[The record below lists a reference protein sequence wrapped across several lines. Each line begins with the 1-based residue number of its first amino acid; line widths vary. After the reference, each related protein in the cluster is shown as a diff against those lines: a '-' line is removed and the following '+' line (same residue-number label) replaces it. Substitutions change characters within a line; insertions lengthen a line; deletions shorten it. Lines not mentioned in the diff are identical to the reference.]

1 MKPGDSRYWHAAE
14 LLGSLFVFALLLW
27 FTYGFLFEVPYS
39 GFYFNPSD
47 GRIVRIFKPVEASPT
62 LQVGDKIE
70 RIGMVSWE
78 AFHADRRLRLF
89 DDLQPGQIVNVVV
102 ERDGQEITI
111 AWRFPGFNRD
121 EFLFRFL
128 NTWWLA
134 FVFFAFG
141 LAVQVFMRPKDA
153 RRRLLITANYLTA
166 IWLSA
171 GTLSAWHMWKS
182 SSILHA
188 TTWLMLPVYL
198 NFHWIFPRPLR
209 KIPDL
214 AWIIFYFLSSILAT
228 GELLHIL
235 PRTAYSLA
243 FLLLLVGSI
252 ALLII
257 HFVRQPAQRREVG
270 LLILAILVALA
281 PMLSLAISG
290 LLDSIPEYGA
300 AALLA
305 LPLMPGAYIFVV
317 YRRQLGG
324 LELPANRLLSVYTYL
339 ILLTALLLPL
349 VTPLQFPSLPP
360 EMFPF
365 LAVVLSVI
373 TAVVSIWAFPAYQTF
388 IETRLLGIRLPHQNL
403 PEIYSARI
411 TASASL
417 GSLRDLLKEEV
428 LPSLLVRQ
436 FGFLQ
441 IENDSPKVI
450 LALGLDE
457 EHILNG
463 YDLSFLLS
471 STERYRP
478 VQLVDK
484 EQPYPWA
491 RLILPLRVGQNIL
504 GFWLLGRRDP
514 DDLYAQAEI
523 PILQSLANQT
533 AVALSNILQT
543 EHLRGMYQANVNRY
557 EEERL
562 RLALDLHD
570 SILNQMA
577 VLMMNLDV
585 SPSTKFQKA
594 YDDLTQRLRE
604 IVSDLRPPMLNYG
617 LEPAIRE
624 LADNLMERNEETVQV
639 SVDIQTAGTRYPQKT
654 ELHLFRIAQEAC
666 ENALRH
672 AHARN
677 ITISGSLDTQ
687 KIDLHLQDDGVGF
700 DRGETLDLD
709 TLISKK
715 HFGLAGM
722 VERAAII
729 NAQVR
734 IESEP
739 DKGTSI
745 QITWEQDRT

>member
-1 MKPGDSRYWHAAE
+1 MNPSNSRYWHAAGI
-14 LLGSLFVFALLLW
+14 LGPLFVFALLLW

-47 GRIVRIFKPVEASPT
+47 GRIVRIFKPVEAVPM
-62 LQVGDKIE
+62 LQADDKILQ
-70 RIGMVSWE
+70 IGPVSWE
-78 AFHADRRLRLF
+78 AFHADRRLMFF
-89 DDLQPGQIVNVVV
+89 DNLKPGQVVDVIV
-102 ERDGQEITI
+102 EWEGQEITVP
-111 AWRFPGFNRD
+111 WRFPGFNRD

-134 FVFFAFG
+134 FIFFAFG
-141 LAVQVFMRPKDA
+141 LAVQFFMRPKDA
-153 RRRLLITANYLTA
+153 RRRLLTAANYLTA

-171 GTLSAWHMWKS
+171 GTLSAWHMWES

-198 NFHWIFPRPLR
+198 NFHWIFPKPLR
-209 KIPDL
+209 KIPDF
-214 AWIIFYFLSSILAT
+214 AWIIFYFLSFILAV

-281 PMLSLAISG
+281 PTLSLAISG
-290 LLDSIPEYGA
+290 LFDSIPEYGA

-324 LELPANRLLSVYTYL
+324 LELPANRLFSIYTYL
-339 ILLTALLLPL
+339 ILLAALLLPL
-349 VTPLQFPSLPP
+349 VAPAQFPSLQS

-365 LAVVLSVI
+365 LAVVLSI
-373 TAVVSIWAFPAYQTF
+373 IIAFASIWVFPAYQTF
-388 IETRLLGIRLPHQNL
+388 IETRLLGIRLPYQNL

-417 GSLRDLLKEEV
+417 SSLRDLLKEEV

-441 IENDSPKVI
+441 IENNSPKVV
-450 LALGLDE
+450 LALGVDE
-457 EHILNG
+457 EQIADG
-463 YDLSFLLS
+463 YDFSFLLDAS
-471 STERYRP
+471 EKYRP
-478 VQLVDK
+478 AYLLDEAQSYSWV
-484 EQPYPWA
+484 
-491 RLILPLRVGQNIL
+491 RLILPLRVGQSVL
-504 GFWLLGRRDP
+504 GFWLLGHRDP
-514 DDLYAQAEI
+514 DDLYAQPEI

-533 AVALSNILQT
+533 AIALSNILQT
-543 EHLRGMYQANVNRY
+543 ERLRAMYQANVNRY

-562 RLALDLHD
+562 HMALNLHD

-585 SPSTKFQKA
+585 LPSTKSQKA

-604 IVSDLRPPMLNYG
+604 IVSELRPPMLNYG
-617 LEPAIRE
+617 LAPAIRE
-624 LADNLMERNEETVQV
+624 LADNLMERNEGTVQV
-639 SVDIQTAGTRYPQKT
+639 NVDIQTDETRYPQKT
-654 ELHLFRIAQEAC
+654 ELHLFRIVQEAC

-677 ITISGSLDTQ
+677 ITISGSLDTR
-687 KIDLHLQDDGVGF
+687 KIDLHLHDDGVGF

-722 VERAAII
+722 IERAAII
-729 NAQVR
+729 NAEVR

-739 DKGTSI
+739 EKGTSI
-745 QITWEQDRT
+745 QITWEQDLA